1 MSPWKWWT
9 TIAGT
14 MLFIGGV
21 AWILKLWVIVAT
33 DGRVVATGA
42 AGAFYDLGLYLLMVG
57 STGVGLRLAMN
68 QEPSM
73 RVVLALASPFALFFL
88 IGIFLVIGYALVAIG
103 RVFVGDALPS
113 YLLEEGGIF
122 ISAVTGLVAGIWLVA
137 YAVPRGAAQGTRGT
151 TSGSREAESRPRV
164 R

>member
-14 MLFIGGV
+14 LLFIGGV

-42 AGAFYDLGLYLLMVG
+42 AGAFYDLCLYLLMVG

-73 RVVLALASPFALFFL
+73 RVVLALASPLALFFL
-88 IGIFLVIGYALVAIG
+88 FAIFLVIGYALVAIG

-122 ISAVTGLVAGIWLVA
+122 ISAVVGLVAGTWLVA

-151 TSGSREAESRPRV
+151 SGSRESRPRV
-164 R
+164 G